1 MRPGKLQN
9 LSRVGEL
16 KSGQSANDEECLTY
30 QFTAMFIHICPFF
43 TGELLTTAQWIRK
56 FVEVHPEYKQD
67 SVVNESICY
76 DLMNTFDRI
85 ARGELGAPQLF
96 GKPTSKTSD
105 VLLKKCLEI
114 KEEMKKIE
122 AEK

>member
-1 MRPGKLQN
+1 M
-9 LSRVGEL
+9 GEL
-16 KSGQSANDEECLTY
+16 KSGQSANDEESLSY
-30 QFTAMFIHICPFF
+30 QFTTMFIRICSFS

-67 SVVNESICY
+67 SVVSESICY

-85 ARGELGAPQLF
+85 SRGELGAPQLF